1 MESMNTDKSF
11 VEWVISI
18 LTFPFRFVVQF
29 VGFMLTYWSSSRSLP
44 AFVKG
49 FPAVLF
55 LGGFIGAV
63 IVASF
68 LLETRRVGQYEGRYA
83 LELTQRDDPQ
93 MAAEYAQKL
102 MGLLPEEDRY
112 RYHLGLAR
120 FQAGDSLGAMDV
132 MKFIAEKRNN
142 PLAQVWLAKTVAVDD
157 SFEMDVEERAAQSIQ
172 YYTSAIENLD
182 PEEDLKDYTEAHLGL
197 ALAYE
202 SQSLAAPDEDAR
214 QASLKKAITNLK
226 VITDGQIMFFGQLKA
241 IPRLISHYVE
251 TNQKEAA
258 KAQLRTAMTS
268 ISPIA
273 RRFPDNLEIWN
284 VMVTSCALV
293 DDFDYADS
301 VIKEGLQLAST
312 PTSRFRIMQLQSKV
326 LLKKAE
332 FIQDVSTEENYK
344 LRLKAIS
351 RAVLSDPISPEGFQE
366 LARYVVP
373 ENESPEQAIWL
384 RESVIGSKSPS
395 ITHIILGL
403 RALNR
408 GEILEGQRHWQIAS
422 QQSTQSYRVINSL
435 ISYCDAKESEKFNNL
450 TDVVSVAIE
459 SFPSQFVFYI
469 TRGRMHLKQKKYQQA
484 VDDLEI
490 AARKLPNE
498 IILRESLA
506 LAYDGVGNK
515 AKADENQAEAQRLKM
530 ALEERRMELIEGKK

>member
-1 MESMNTDKSF
+1 
-11 VEWVISI
+11 
-18 LTFPFRFVVQF
+18 
-29 VGFMLTYWSSSRSLP
+29 LP